1 MVEEFQDGCLVHVHL
16 LMSDFSYFGVSIL
29 QEAFHQ
35 VSVQENIWF
44 GNRCWSKNSKMVV
57 QCMVIFGV

>member
-1 MVEEFQDGCLVHVHL
+1 M
-16 LMSDFSYFGVSIL
+16 L

-35 VSVQENIWF
+35 VSVQVNIWF

-57 QCMVIFGV
+57 QCMAIFDE